1 MTPHLCRLAREAS
14 SLGGGDEVL
23 RQRSE
28 QWPRFRGLVVPMLIG
43 MVGCSSST
51 RAKLWAADGADVFL
65 LLLREQVCVGGRQAV
80 GGRRGGLTSS
90 CCCSGIRCVAIGVFG
105 GEYEGGMGGDQRG
118 NPLPPLFITAHHLP
132 PAQSV
137 LPLHASVTPAPAC
150 PPSPPLYR
158 IQACKQACCRHW
170 THGWARI

>member
-1 MTPHLCRLAREAS
+1 MHLEAASTSGVTPHLCRLAREAS

-65 LLLREQVCVGGRQAV
+65 LLLREQVGDCWGRP
-80 GGRRGGLTSS
+80 S
-90 CCCSGIRCVAIGVFG
+90 
-105 GEYEGGMGGDQRG
+105 M
-118 NPLPPLFITAHHLP
+118 
-132 PAQSV
+132 
-137 LPLHASVTPAPAC
+137 
-150 PPSPPLYR
+150 PPSPMHP
-158 IQACKQACCRHW
+158 
-170 THGWARI
+170 ARFPSPCA

>member
-65 LLLREQVCVGGRQAV
+65 LLLREQVRDYW
-80 GGRRGGLTSS
+80 SIWW
-90 CCCSGIRCVAIGVFG
+90 GIRGRHG
-105 GEYEGGMGGDQRG
+105 WESEGK
-118 NPLPPLFITAHHLP
+118 PFAPPLHYR
-132 PAQSV
+132 
-137 LPLHASVTPAPAC
+137 
-150 PPSPPLYR
+150 PPSATRPVRPSPPCLCHPCARPPTARPLYR